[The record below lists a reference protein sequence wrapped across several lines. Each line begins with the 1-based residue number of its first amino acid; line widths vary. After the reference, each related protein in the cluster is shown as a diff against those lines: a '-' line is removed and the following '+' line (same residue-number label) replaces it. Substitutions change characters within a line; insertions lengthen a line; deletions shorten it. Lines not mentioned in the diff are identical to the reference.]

1 MHDENNKLIILKF
14 QTNSYQLMSA
24 LKPNNNNIYMSF
36 VELYQQDLL
45 KKYLNYF
52 PENTKLES
60 NNFVY
65 DTIGVID
72 ATYKVLTSEL
82 YELFKHLYDLRDC
95 SHKNNKI
102 YKLLP
107 TEYTIALYKIRGI
120 YYTNKEKFI
129 HNKSIDKG
137 QFFYY
142 SIKIVDI
149 YNLLKKNYD
158 IKDLL
163 KLLKAR
169 KNVLCKYKNSEE
181 FGIIFNN
188 FSSKCDKISI
198 KMIAILLN
206 KMFPHEPYLDIE
218 ESITI

>member
-1 MHDENNKLIILKF
+1 M
-14 QTNSYQLMSA
+14 
-24 LKPNNNNIYMSF
+24 
-36 VELYQQDLL
+36 
-45 KKYLNYF
+45 
-52 PENTKLES
+52 
-60 NNFVY
+60 
-65 DTIGVID
+65 
-72 ATYKVLTSEL
+72 
-82 YELFKHLYDLRDC
+82 YDLRDC

-129 HNKSIDKG
+129 HNKNIDKG

-163 KLLKAR
+163 KLLKSR
-169 KNVLCKYKNSEE
+169 KNLLCKYKSNQE
-181 FGIIFNN
+181 FDKIFNS
-188 FSSKCDKISI
+188 FSNKCDKISI

-206 KMFPHEPYLDIE
+206 KMFPHEPLLELE
-218 ESITI
+218 ELHSI